1 MFAIHGYLNSV
12 LRVTYC
18 FFYEMLIGLQ
28 PTFLGCIAIFVNLIG
43 QLCLGEPSY
52 KSCTL
57 NTECIK
63 VILRSGTIH
72 NNHF

>member
-1 MFAIHGYLNSV
+1 
-12 LRVTYC
+12 
-18 FFYEMLIGLQ
+18 MLIGLQ

-52 KSCTL
+52 KSRTL

-63 VILRSGTIH
+63 VILRSGTIR